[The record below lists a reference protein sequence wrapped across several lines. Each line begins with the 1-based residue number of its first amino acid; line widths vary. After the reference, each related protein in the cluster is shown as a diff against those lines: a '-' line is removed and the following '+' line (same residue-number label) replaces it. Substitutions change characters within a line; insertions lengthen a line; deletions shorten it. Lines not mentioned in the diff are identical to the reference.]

1 MGRGAGH
8 AENRKFVAAFESKY
22 KRTPSEYAAT
32 GFDAANLLDLAMR
45 KAGGDPKKL
54 AAAVKAAGTEFK
66 SVRGPFRF
74 ANNNMPVQNY
84 YAFEA
89 VREGG
94 KLAIKHVATPLQ
106 NHADAYSQQCQ
117 LK

>member
-1 MGRGAGH
+1 
-8 AENRKFVAAFESKY
+8 
-22 KRTPSEYAAT
+22 
-32 GFDAANLLDLAMR
+32 MR

-54 AAAVKAAGTEFK
+54 AAAIKASGSEFK

-74 ANNNMPVQNY
+74 GHNNMPVQNY

-89 VREGG
+89 VQAGG
-94 KLAIKHVATPLQ
+94 KLAIKHVATPLKE
-106 NHADAYSQQCQ
+106 HVDAYGAQCP